1 MKIKNYKVKYEKKLN
16 KIDRIIKKTLD
27 LSWIIKITIIAFLI
41 TLFFSGASEIIMK
54 KVNII
59 FGLFI
64 ILFFIS
70 IGVIFDMIGI
80 AVASANQ
87 KPFNSMAS
95 KQIWGAKTGVK
106 LIKNAEK
113 VSAFC
118 NDVVGD
124 ICNIMSGSAGIV
136 IANNISLHN
145 NISLTISILII
156 TSLIAALTIGG
167 KAMGKSFAI
176 NKSEVIVF
184 KFARMISMF
193 YR

>member
-106 LIKNAEK
+106 LIKKAEK

-118 NDVVGD
+118 NDVIGD

-136 IANNISLHN
+136 IASNISLHYDLN
-145 NISLTISILII
+145 LTMSILII

-167 KAMGKSFAI
+167 KAMGKAFAI

-184 KFARMISMF
+184 KFARMISVF